1 MSVEEMAQAH
11 LTTIQ
16 KAIDEL
22 NNQKQTIENRFI
34 SFVLHT
40 ETSIK

>member
-16 KAIDEL
+16 KEIDDL
-22 NNQKQTIENRFI
+22 MKIEKERADK
-34 SFVLHT
+34 
-40 ETSIK
+40 EERGP